1 MRQSPEAR
9 LFASFWDD
17 GTLDLLTGGAV
28 ALIGVGY
35 VFDAPLVE
43 VIVLPLA
50 LAAWAIVHKRV
61 VEPRTGYVEFTRERR
76 ARTGRG
82 LLGAL
87 ALGAGLLAL
96 AVVAVLQV
104 RDWPADPRGFV
115 DALPALLIALGAVVA
130 AGLTR
135 AWRFGLYAGLLAAA
149 GLVTVLVGTG
159 PGAPLVAGGL
169 VAWGTGVVLLVRF
182 LAASRRFQTE

>member
-1 MRQSPEAR
+1 MRQSSEAR

-28 ALIGVGY
+28 VLIGLGY

-43 VIVLPLA
+43 VVVLPLA
-50 LAAWAIVHKRV
+50 LTVWAIVRKRV

-82 LLGAL
+82 LLAAL

-96 AVVAVLQV
+96 T
-104 RDWPADPRGFV
+104 RG
-115 DALPALLIALGAVVA
+115 DG
-130 AGLTR
+130 
-135 AWRFGLYAGLLAAA
+135 
-149 GLVTVLVGTG
+149 
-159 PGAPLVAGGL
+159 VAG
-169 VAWGTGVVLLVRF
+169 TR
-182 LAASRRFQTE
+182 LARRTCVDSWTPCRPS

>member
-1 MRQSPEAR
+1 MRQSSEAR

-28 ALIGVGY
+28 VLIGLGY

-43 VIVLPLA
+43 VVVLPLA
-50 LAAWAIVHKRV
+50 LTVWAIVRKRV

-82 LLGAL
+82 LLAAL

-96 AVVAVLQV
+96 TLVMALLV
-104 RDWPADPRGFV
+104 RDWPTDVRGFV
-115 DALPALLIALGAVVA
+115 DAVPALLIALGAVVA
-130 AGLTR
+130 VGLTG
-135 AWRFGLYAGLLAAA
+135 AWRFGLYAGFLAVA
-149 GLVTVLVGTG
+149 GLGTVLAGAG
-159 PGAPLVAGGL
+159 PGLPLVAGGL
-169 VAWGTGVVLLVRF
+169 VAGGTGAVLLVRF
-182 LAASRRFQTE
+182 LAASRRFQAE

>member
-28 ALIGVGY
+28 VLIGVGY

-50 LAAWAIVHKRV
+50 LAVWAILRKRV

-76 ARTGRG
+76 TRTGRG
-82 LLGAL
+82 LLAAL
-87 ALGAGLLAL
+87 AVGAGLLAL
-96 AVVAVLQV
+96 TLVVALQV
-104 RDWPADPRGFV
+104 RDWPADVRGFV
-115 DALPALLIALGAVVA
+115 DAVPALLIALGAVVA
-130 AGLTR
+130 AGLTG

-149 GLVTVLVGTG
+149 GLGTVLFGTG
-159 PGAPLVAGGL
+159 PGLPLVVGGL
-169 VAWGTGVVLLVRF
+169 VAWGTGAVLLARF
-182 LAASRRFQTE
+182 LSASRRYQAE